1 MNKLDIF
8 ESDYY
13 DFNKNSDVDENKHY
27 FLSEE
32 LLVPRANNSDT
43 QRLNMFSNHIN
54 QFVHLKTP
62 EYPKVFTNF
71 ENQVGEY
78 SIAYKKAEDD
88 FEVIHKIVKN
98 PYNYD
103 LIIRYKSTGVYD
115 ILHYRHAVN
124 ITEEYGYAL
133 NDSLTEINVGDT
145 VKKGDYIYKSDNYD
159 DDGNFKYGVNLK
171 AVYLAW
177 KGFTYEDGI
186 VISQSA
192 ADKLTSYKVEKTSFA
207 INSNDVLLNLYGN
220 DEKYKSIP
228 RVGDHID
235 TKTLTAIRRR
245 NKFSVLYDFQNHR
258 MQEIDPVTD
267 DVIYTSGGTVVD
279 INIFNNI
286 TLADMKKRTDEFNGE
301 VAEVLEDQYRYW
313 REMAEA
319 LEEIIPCRQ
328 LTEKEEAD
336 ERAEYGHVV
345 KHAVLRENNPNK
357 YTDEIGYYWK
367 ISHENIDDKI
377 QWRYD
382 GKSFEN
388 FKIEFTILKENP
400 LTPGCKLTGRLI
412 SSSL

>member
-1 MNKLDIF
+1 MSKETIF
-8 ESDYY
+8 QSDYY
-13 DFNKNSDVDENKHY
+13 DFNKNDNAMENKHY

-88 FEVIHKIVKN
+88 FEVLKKIVKN
-98 PYNYD
+98 KYNYD
-103 LIIRYKSTGVYD
+103 LIVRYKATGIYD
-115 ILHYRHAVN
+115 ILHFRHAVN
-124 ITEEYGYAL
+124 ITEDYGYAL
-133 NDSLTEINVGDT
+133 NDSLADVEIGDT
-145 VKKGDYIYKSDNYD
+145 VKKDEYIYKSDNYD
-159 DDGNFKYGVNLK
+159 DDGNFRYGVNLK

-177 KGFTYEDGI
+177 KGYTYEDGI

-207 INSNDVLLNLYGN
+207 INSNDVLLNLYG
-220 DEKYKSIP
+220 DSEKYKSVP

-235 TKTLTAIRRR
+235 SKTLTAIRRR

-258 MQEIDPVTD
+258 MREIDPVTD

-286 TLADMKKRTDEFNGE
+286 TLADMKKKTDEFNGE
-301 VAEVLEDQYRYW
+301 IVDLLEDQYRYW
-313 REMAEA
+313 RELAEA

-328 LTEKEEAD
+328 LTEKEEAE
-336 ERAEYGHVV
+336 ERAEYGHVI

-357 YTDEIGYYWK
+357 YTDELGYYWK
-367 ISHENIDDKI
+367 LSHENIDDKI

-412 SSSL
+412 FSCR

>member
-1 MNKLDIF
+1 MVSV
-8 ESDYY
+8 E
-13 DFNKNSDVDENKHY
+13 
-27 FLSEE
+27 
-32 LLVPRANNSDT
+32 
-43 QRLNMFSNHIN
+43 RLR
-54 QFVHLKTP
+54 
-62 EYPKVFTNF
+62 
-71 ENQVGEY
+71 Y
-78 SIAYKKAEDD
+78 S
-88 FEVIHKIVKN
+88 
-98 PYNYD
+98 PM
-103 LIIRYKSTGVYD
+103 
-115 ILHYRHAVN
+115 
-124 ITEEYGYAL
+124 
-133 NDSLTEINVGDT
+133 
-145 VKKGDYIYKSDNYD
+145 
-159 DDGNFKYGVNLK
+159 
-171 AVYLAW
+171 
-177 KGFTYEDGI
+177 GI

-286 TLADMKKRTDEFNGE
+286 TLADMKKRTDEFNSE
-301 VAEVLEDQYRYW
+301 VVEVLEDQYRYW

-412 SSSL
+412 SSRL

>member
-1 MNKLDIF
+1 M
-8 ESDYY
+8 
-13 DFNKNSDVDENKHY
+13 
-27 FLSEE
+27 
-32 LLVPRANNSDT
+32 
-43 QRLNMFSNHIN
+43 
-54 QFVHLKTP
+54 
-62 EYPKVFTNF
+62 
-71 ENQVGEY
+71 
-78 SIAYKKAEDD
+78 
-88 FEVIHKIVKN
+88 
-98 PYNYD
+98 
-103 LIIRYKSTGVYD
+103 
-115 ILHYRHAVN
+115 
-124 ITEEYGYAL
+124 
-133 NDSLTEINVGDT
+133 
-145 VKKGDYIYKSDNYD
+145 
-159 DDGNFKYGVNLK
+159 
-171 AVYLAW
+171 
-177 KGFTYEDGI
+177 GI

-258 MQEIDPVTD
+258 MREIDPVTD

-301 VAEVLEDQYRYW
+301 VIEVLEDQYRYW
-313 REMAEA
+313 REIAEA

-412 SSSL
+412 SGRL